1 MAANW
6 NNPTNATTYTDVLS
20 LLRERDRDIA
30 MGFSDDTGA
39 TLGSNLSTGTIK
51 FNKNLKKWQVY
62 SGTSWSDLETRY
74 DIDVEKLDG
83 QSSAYYR
90 NAGNINAGTIG
101 DARLPATITSNIT
114 GYVKGDV
121 QATDGTTVLDS
132 GTTGSNAVFTG
143 SVTGNATSAG
153 SSVYSTGV
161 RNTNATPVQVLTV
174 GSNATGTDATFS
186 GTSALATSITCTS
199 NNTTNE
205 TVYPL
210 FVDGS
215 SGTQGA
221 ETDTGFTYNPNTGKL
236 KMSEM
241 QADYIN
247 IQGNTISSTNFN
259 GNINLVPAG
268 TGDVVIGDLSFDGS
282 AIWSSGAYVN
292 IVDSM
297 TITGDL
303 YVDNG
308 DNTKVSVVCNDAG
321 VATLEALGGNQ
332 GTGRVYVGQSSTH
345 GGGIEYN
352 GDNVP
357 TSTGAGAD
365 YIALYRRS
373 SSVDAWTMRNFHD
386 SNNWEFRNNI
396 QVNGAISI
404 DSTTVIES
412 DAKIDANKIKNV
424 PSTWLIGEGTDT
436 TYSAGDQLDLV
447 GTTFNL
453 EKDQRFGSTADVYTG
468 NAHDFI
474 FSDASHGLRFYTA
487 NAEEM
492 RLEDDGDL
500 HVDGSVIAGSATVS
514 DRNLKTAISTVED
527 ALTKVSQLNGVEFT
541 RKNSG
546 ERSAGVIAQDVEKV
560 LPQAVTDRALP
571 LHTGTE
577 EVFKTVEYDALHS
590 LYIEAIKELKDMVEK
605 QAIQIKELQDT

>member
-1 MAANW
+1 MAADW

-20 LLRERDRDIA
+20 LLRERDIDIA
-30 MGFSDDTGA
+30 MGFSDDSGA

-83 QSSAYYR
+83 QSSDYYR

-121 QATDGTTVLDS
+121 QATDGTTILDS
-132 GTTGSNAVFTG
+132 GTNGDDAVFTG

-161 RNTNATPVQVLTV
+161 KNTNATPFQVLTV

-236 KMSEM
+236 SMLEM
-241 QADYIN
+241 QADNIN
-247 IQGNTISSTNFN
+247 IQGNTISTTTGHLTLAPYSTN
-259 GNINLVPAG
+259 
-268 TGDVVIGDLSFDGS
+268 DVIIGDLSFDGS
-282 AIWSSGAYVN
+282 SIWSSGATVTVSDN
-292 IVDSM
+292 LSV
-297 TITGDL
+297 TGDATF
-303 YVDNG
+303 DG
-308 DNTKVSVVCNDAG
+308 GTSTTVSIICDDAG
-321 VATLEALGGNQ
+321 VATLEAIGGDQ
-332 GTGRVYVGQSSTH
+332 GTGRVYVGQSGTH

-352 GDNVP
+352 GDSDP
-357 TSTGAGAD
+357 ASTGAGD
-365 YIALYRRS
+365 DFINIFRRS
-373 SSVDAWTMRNFHD
+373 SSVDEWTMRNFHN

-404 DSTTVIES
+404 DTTTVIES

-424 PSTWLIGEGTDT
+424 PAAWTIGEGTDT
-436 TYSAGDQLDLV
+436 TYLASSPLSLT
-447 GTTFNL
+447 GTTFSLLTDN
-453 EKDQRFGSTADVYTG
+453 RFGTTTDVKTGNGHDYVFADADV
-468 NAHDFI
+468 
-474 FSDASHGLRFYTA
+474 GLRFYTA
-487 NAEEM
+487 NEEEM
-492 RLEDDGDL
+492 QLTDSGDL
-500 HVDGSVIAGSATVS
+500 HVDGSVVAYSDTVS

-541 RKNSG
+541 RKDSG
-546 ERSAGVIAQDVEKV
+546 KRSAGVIAQDVEKV
-560 LPQAVTDRALP
+560 LPQAVTERALP
-571 LHTGTE
+571 LHADGGI
-577 EVFKTVEYDALHS
+577 FKTVEYDALHS
-590 LYIEAIKELKDMVEK
+590 LYIEAIKELKDMVEE
-605 QAIQIKELQDT
+605 QAVQIKELQGT